1 MKQRILWW
9 ATGFGL
15 VALFLSFRYV
25 DLAALAGPDLCL
37 FHRFTGHACPGC
49 GLTRAMAA
57 LARGELGRSFAL
69 HPLTLLLVAEVGLV
83 WWAWGRTLAGDPG
96 IPPRTQRTMAWGTA
110 ALLLAVWVLRAA
122 LGQLPA

>member
-25 DLAALAGPDLCL
+25 DLAAFAGPDLCL
-37 FHRFTGHACPGC
+37 FHRLTGHACPGC
-49 GLTRAMAA
+49 GLTRAVAA
-57 LARGELGRSFAL
+57 LARGELWRSFAL
-69 HPLTLLLVAEVGLV
+69 HPLALLLVVEVAVV
-83 WWAWGRTLAGDPG
+83 WWAWGRSLSGASGLA
-96 IPPRTQRTMAWGTA
+96 PRTQRTLAWGTA
-110 ALLLAVWVLRAA
+110 TLLLAVWAARAA